1 MPLNLRALTSV
12 LAGMSASV
20 ACNLGPQSCPAM
32 AAPAIMLDVR
42 DSITD
47 SRAGRSALVTAQDG
61 AFADTAE
68 ATNVSEG
75 PFGLAHGRPGT
86 YTVTVA
92 KDGYRPWSRSGIK
105 ASPGECTVQTV
116 SLTARL
122 QP

>member
-1 MPLNLRALTSV
+1 
-12 LAGMSASV
+12 
-20 ACNLGPQSCPAM
+20 M

-47 SRAGRSALVTAQDG
+47 AMAGRSALVIARDG

-68 ATNVSEG
+68 TAKISEG
-75 PFGLAHGRPGT
+75 PFGLAHHRSGT
-86 YTVTVA
+86 YTVTVSKA
-92 KDGYRPWSRSGIK
+92 GYQPWSRSGITV
-105 ASPGECTVQTV
+105 SRGECTVRTV